1 MRAEDTLETNCSI
14 QVDVSC
20 WDRTGVPTPSHTFQS
35 NITLSCQHICVLY
48 HHYYFILSVHLYSF
62 LPLSHYLVSKFVF
75 ILIIITLSCHLS
87 AHLSSLSLS
96 SLYFVSIISVV
107 KMKHSSELFVQS
119 RFNKRGLQK
128 KHFPPNLL
136 FWTLIC
142 LFIFWY

>member
-1 MRAEDTLETNCSI
+1 MCPAGTG
-14 QVDVSC
+14 QVSPHRLIHSNPISLYLVS
-20 WDRTGVPTPSHTFQS
+20 TFVFFIII
-35 NITLSCQHICVLY
+35 ITLSCQHICVLY